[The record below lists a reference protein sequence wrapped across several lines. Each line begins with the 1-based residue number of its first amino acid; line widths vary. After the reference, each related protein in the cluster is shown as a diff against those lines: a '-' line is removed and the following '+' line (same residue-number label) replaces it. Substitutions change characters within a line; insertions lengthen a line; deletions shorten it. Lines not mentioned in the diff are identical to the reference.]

1 LISANTI
8 QTIREVWWDIRPHPQ
23 FGTMELRVCDGIP
36 TLREIA
42 TVAAIFQSLV
52 EHLDQRIDAGR
63 RLRRPHEWIIR
74 ENKWR
79 AARHG
84 LEAQIIV
91 DDHGGVSPVRE
102 AIEAMLVEL
111 RPTARS
117 LGCADELEGAFALM
131 DRGPSYARQRQV
143 VEAGGSLVDVVDS
156 LVAELRS
163 DSFSLAGA

>member
-1 LISANTI
+1 
-8 QTIREVWWDIRPHPQ
+8 
-23 FGTMELRVCDGIP
+23 
-36 TLREIA
+36 
-42 TVAAIFQSLV
+42 
-52 EHLDQRIDAGR
+52 
-63 RLRRPHEWIIR
+63 
-74 ENKWR
+74 
-79 AARHG
+79 
-84 LEAQIIV
+84 
-91 DDHGGVSPVRE
+91 VRE